1 MQRREKIRGKREF
14 EFVSRVCVRVRVS
27 CILPRLRGNGEGGGK
42 FLKLIFLKLDMLIS
56 GIAFF
61 TLNSLT
67 NFRILPRQLIS
78 NERFF
83 VNRFLAR
90 TSVATPVCDSH
101 KYFTCLVVKK
111 PFSIVIFKPICSNS
125 ATMYI

>member
-1 MQRREKIRGKREF
+1 MQRREKIRGAF
-14 EFVSRVCVRVRVS
+14 EYSDVCVYAYACVYA

-42 FLKLIFLKLDMLIS
+42 FLKLTFLKLDMLIS

-78 NERFF
+78 NERFLR
-83 VNRFLAR
+83 VDRF
-90 TSVATPVCDSH
+90 D
-101 KYFTCLVVKK
+101 
-111 PFSIVIFKPICSNS
+111 
-125 ATMYI
+125 